1 MIKSLETSMLGISHD
16 LRELAPYCVKYGIEA
31 IGAQGALFQDEKTAA
46 DMAAVMEHYGLKW
59 GLLPMPADFY
69 FWDLSDEAFDAA
81 IVELERRAVI
91 GEKLGIRHA
100 YNHVWSSGSRPFDEN
115 FEWHVKRVRKVAHTL
130 SEHGIHYGLEFLGPH
145 ELRTLAPHPFVHS
158 LSGVLAIADAAGGE
172 AGIAFDA
179 YHWYCSN
186 NGDAGDMLWMETH
199 PDRLVAFHMNDAVPG
214 LPYNEQK
221 DMVRRLPMDSGI
233 IDTRG
238 LLARFNKP
246 GCDALYM
253 IEPFQPAAGYFGTLS
268 PEEAVRQAAE
278 VFARVENK

>member
-16 LRELAPYCVKYGIEA
+16 PRELAPHCAKYGIEA
-31 IGAQGALFQDEKTAA
+31 IGAPAALFQDEKLAA
-46 DMAAVMEHYGLKW
+46 ETAAVMQENGLQW

-69 FWDLSDEAFDAA
+69 YWDLTDEAFDAGIA
-81 IVELERRAVI
+81 ELERRAVI

-115 FEWHVKRVRKVAHTL
+115 FEWHVKRVKKVAHTL
-130 SEHGIHYGLEFLGPH
+130 AEHGIRYGLEFLGPH
-145 ELRTLAPHPFVHS
+145 ELRTFAPHPFVHS

-186 NGDAGDMLWMETH
+186 NADAGDMLWMETH
-199 PDRLVAFHMNDAVPG
+199 LDRLVAFHMNDAVPG

-233 IDTRG
+233 IDTRA
-238 LLARFNKP
+238 LFARFNKP
-246 GCDALYM
+246 ENTALCM
-253 IEPFQPAAGYFGTLS
+253 IEPFQPACSHFGTLS
-268 PEEAVRQAAE
+268 PEEAVREAAA
-278 VFARVENK
+278 VFARVTG